1 MIPVLRFLFSFLI
14 QNPSTFRINKNMEK
28 WKQST
33 LQDVSDC
40 NFFHS
45 LVGNEALQ
53 PGSDGHDLMAERF
66 KVQHQGS
73 IRFSSRFCRWRVV
86 FSVIGVSTIAGSIFF
101 FIFFVLYQRFAVCRG
116 DDNMFMVDSH
126 SFLGFAVWRQC
137 SQLPVEAFGN
147 HCCIL
152 RSWYFPVMP
161 FLRMFVLIPFWK

>member
-1 MIPVLRFLFSFLI
+1 MIPVLRFLISDSRSINLQNQQKHRRMKTIYTSGRVRLQFLSI
-14 QNPSTFRINKNMEK
+14 TCWKMKLCSQVQMAMIWWLRGLKFNTKGLSDFR
-28 WKQST
+28 
-33 LQDVSDC
+33 
-40 NFFHS
+40 
-45 LVGNEALQ
+45 LVFA
-53 PGSDGHDLMAERF
+53 DGELF
-66 KVQHQGS
+66 
-73 IRFSSRFCRWRVV
+73 

-101 FIFFVLYQRFAVCRG
+101 FIFFVFYQRFAVCRG